1 MEQRSSPPVDEAQLE
16 SLKRELSP
24 ELEVIRLLGEGQM
37 ATVHL
42 AKEAALDRLVA
53 VKVLRPQA
61 AGDETTRRRFDREAR
76 SAASFAHPNVVA
88 VYSVG
93 RLSDETPY
101 MVMQYVK
108 GRSMAERLK
117 AEGHLRADLACQVL
131 HDVASALTA
140 AHSRGIIH
148 RDLRPENVL
157 WDDEHDR
164 ALLTDFGIATISDAS
179 SAQVTRLTNVGEL
192 IGNPRYLSPEQ
203 LRDEDLTPQ
212 ADIYSFGVLAY
223 ELLTGEGPFAAE
235 SKVEWITAHLTMEP
249 RDLLS
254 LRPDADPAMGDLL
267 RRCLNKEPRHRP
279 SAADVVGALE
289 DVAAPAYAAGGGGF
303 GNGADDRTGLF
314 RKRMPQIVLATAG
327 VGFALLQGVGLMT
340 DEERS
345 ILPPVMFTLTL
356 ALAGAG
362 VVASAIIAW
371 FHGEKGR
378 QKAPP
383 AEYGILA
390 VLAVAWLSL
399 SVWIVTRG

>member
-1 MEQRSSPPVDEAQLE
+1 MQEPRPAVTETPQLE
-16 SLKRELSP
+16 MLRGELAP
-24 ELEVIRLLGEGQM
+24 ELEVVRPLGEGQM

-42 AKEAALDRLVA
+42 AKDTALGRMVA
-53 VKVLRPQA
+53 VKVLRPEA
-61 AGDETTRRRFDREAR
+61 ASDETTRRRFDREAR
-76 SAASFAHPNVVA
+76 SAASFAHANVVA
-88 VYSVG
+88 VHSVG

-117 AEGHLRADLACQVL
+117 AEGRLRLELACTVL

-157 WDDEHDR
+157 WDDERER
-164 ALLTDFGIATISDAS
+164 ALLTDFGIATITDANAS
-179 SAQVTRLTNVGEL
+179 EVTRLTNVGEL

-203 LRDEDLTPQ
+203 LRDEELTPQ

-223 ELLTGEGPFAAE
+223 ELLTGEGPFAAK

-249 RDLLS
+249 RDLLA
-254 LRPDADPAMGDLL
+254 LRPECDPALGDLL
-267 RRCLNKEPRHRP
+267 RRCLTKEPRHRP

-289 DVAAPAYAAGGGGF
+289 EMAGPGQPGATSDGG
-303 GNGADDRTGLF
+303 TGLA

-327 VGFALLQGVGLMT
+327 VGFALLQGVGLMN
-340 DEERS
+340 DEERNF
-345 ILPPVMFTLTL
+345 LPPVIFTLTL
-356 ALAGAG
+356 GLVGAA
-362 VVASAIIAW
+362 VVASAVIAW

-378 QKAPP
+378 QKAPKV
-383 AEYGILA
+383 EYVILA
-390 VLAVAWLSL
+390 AIAAAWLAVSAW
-399 SVWIVTRG
+399 VVGRG